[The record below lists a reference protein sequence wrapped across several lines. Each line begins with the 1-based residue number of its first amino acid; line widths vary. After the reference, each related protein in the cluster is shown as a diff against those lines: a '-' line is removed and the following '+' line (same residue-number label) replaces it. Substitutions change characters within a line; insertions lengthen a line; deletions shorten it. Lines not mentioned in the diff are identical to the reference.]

1 MKLLNRFFL
10 LLIFLSFLRISF
22 SQETGNFKGIVK
34 AKETGEV
41 LIGAHVILKKDPS
54 IGTVTNI
61 EGEFS
66 ILLKPGNYFFVISFT
81 NMKKDTVSVVIIA
94 GKTVERIIELFP
106 YTKVFDEIEITAGKF
121 EKNIEDLTFSI
132 DVIQPQL
139 IENKN
144 TRSINTI
151 LDLVPGLNILNDEPQ
166 LRGGSGFT
174 FGVGSKVAVLIDD
187 MPVLSGDAG
196 RPYCEFIPVENIE
209 QIEVIKGASSVLSGA
224 SALSGAIYIRTAFPK
239 LEPLTKVNVYTGF
252 YSAPRDKSQKWW
264 DDYPYIAGANF
275 LHSRQIGNL
284 DLVLGGNINFD
295 HGFIGAPRPGP
306 YVIDTITNFSD
317 KQMKS
322 RRARLNFKIRRRS
335 KKIEGLNFGL
345 NGNFMIDKSNLIVA
359 WLDDTTNFFR
369 AYPGGVI
376 LRNRFMFYADPY
388 INFYSNIGVKH
399 SLKARVMYINNK
411 MSNDQLNQTLS
422 VYGNYQFR
430 KNFVNLNNLEFI
442 FGISDQYV
450 KCRDDMYMGSGS
462 PNNKMQNFSL
472 YLQIE
477 KKFWNAINISL
488 GARTEYYSMND
499 TIKEFKPIFRI
510 GTSIKLMQETYM
522 RASFGQGYR
531 FPTIAERYIY
541 TSFGSF
547 GVFNNPYLKPE
558 YSWNAEVGFK
568 QGFKFGNYFGYFDI
582 AAFWQE
588 YSNTIEYLFGF
599 WDSTYT
605 FAVAGFKFVNT
616 GKSRILGLD
625 ISVTGQARLNDYT
638 YLNGIIGYNYI
649 LPEALEPD
657 LIFAHDYNPGGE
669 TEFSYNSTS
678 IDPSRRILKYRFLHT
693 IKADIELIYKE
704 FAFGFSLKY
713 FSRME
718 NLDKAIEDFEQA
730 TINSGGSLQ
739 PVYYMNYFF
748 HHNNGNLI
756 IDGRISYKFLE
767 HHKIALIVSNFL
779 NRTYSLRPLKA
790 EQMRTVMLQY
800 TLEI

>member
-1 MKLLNRFFL
+1 
-10 LLIFLSFLRISF
+10 
-22 SQETGNFKGIVK
+22 
-34 AKETGEV
+34 V

-54 IGTVTNI
+54 IGTVTNT

-81 NMKKDTVSVVIIA
+81 NMKTDTVSVIIVG
-94 GKTVERIIELFP
+94 GKTVERIIELRT
-106 YTKVFDEIEITAGKF
+106 YTIVFDEIEITAGKF

-151 LDLVPGLNILNDEPQ
+151 LDLVPGLNILDEEPQ

-174 FGVGSKVAVLIDD
+174 MGVGSKVAFLVDD
-187 MPVLSGDAG
+187 MPILSGDAG
-196 RPYCEFIPVENIE
+196 RPYWEFIPVENIE
-209 QIEVIKGASSVLSGA
+209 QIEIIKGASSVLSGA

-239 LEPLTKVNVYTGF
+239 LDPLTKVNVYTGF

-264 DDYPYIAGANF
+264 DDYPYITGANF

-284 DLVLGGNINFD
+284 DLVLGGNVNFD

-306 YVIDTITNFSD
+306 HVNDTITNFSD
-317 KQMKS
+317 KQMAS
-322 RRARLNFKIRRRS
+322 RRARFNFNIRRRS

-345 NGNFMIDKSNLIVA
+345 NGNFMIDKSNLVIA

-369 AYPGGVI
+369 AYPGGVV

-388 INFYSNIGVKH
+388 INFYSGIGVKH
-399 SLKARVMYINNK
+399 SLKARVMYNDNQ

-422 VYGNYQFR
+422 IYGDYQFR
-430 KNFVNLNNLEFI
+430 KNFVNLNDLEFI
-442 FGISDQYV
+442 FGMSNQYV
-450 KCRDDMYMGSGS
+450 SCHDEMYMGSGS

-488 GARTEYYSMND
+488 GTRTEYYSMND
-499 TIKEFKPIFRI
+499 TIKEFKPIFRV

-531 FPTIAERYIY
+531 FPTITERYIR

-547 GVFNNPYLKPE
+547 GVFDNPYLKPE

-657 LIFAHDYNPGGE
+657 MIFAHDYNPGGK

-693 IKADIELIYKE
+693 IKADIELIFKE

-713 FSRME
+713 FSKME
-718 NLDKAIEDFEQA
+718 NLDKAIEEFEDV
-730 TINSGGSLQ
+730 TKKSGGSLQ
-739 PVYYMNYFF
+739 PVYYMNYFN

-756 IDGRISYKFLE
+756 MDGRISYKFLE
-767 HHKIALIVSNFL
+767 HHKIALIVNNFL

>member
-1 MKLLNRFFL
+1 M
-10 LLIFLSFLRISF
+10 LIFLSFLRISF

-54 IGTVTNI
+54 IGTVTNT

-151 LDLVPGLNILNDEPQ
+151 LDLVPGLNILDEEPQ

-174 FGVGSKVAVLIDD
+174 MGVGSKVAILVDD
-187 MPVLSGDAG
+187 MPILSGDAG
-196 RPYCEFIPVENIE
+196 RPYWEFIPVENIE
-209 QIEVIKGASSVLSGA
+209 QIEIIKGASSVLSGA

-264 DDYPYIAGANF
+264 DDYPYIIGTNF

-284 DLVLGGNINFD
+284 DLVLGGNVNFD

-306 YVIDTITNFSD
+306 HVNDTITNFSD

-322 RRARLNFKIRRRS
+322 RRARFNFNIRRRS

-345 NGNFMIDKSNLIVA
+345 NGNFMIDKSNLVIA

-369 AYPGGVI
+369 AYPGGVV

-399 SLKARVMYINNK
+399 SLKARVMYNDNK

-422 VYGNYQFR
+422 IYGDYQFR
-430 KNFVNLNNLEFI
+430 KNFVNLNDLEFI
-442 FGISDQYV
+442 FGMSNQYV
-450 KCRDDMYMGSGS
+450 SCHDEMYMGSGS

-488 GARTEYYSMND
+488 GTRTEYYSMND
-499 TIKEFKPIFRI
+499 TIKEFKPIFRV

-531 FPTIAERYIY
+531 FPTITERYIR

-547 GVFNNPYLKPE
+547 GVFDNPYLKPE

-713 FSRME
+713 FSKME

-739 PVYYMNYFF
+739 PVYYMNYFY

-800 TLEI
+800 SLEI

>member
-1 MKLLNRFFL
+1 M
-10 LLIFLSFLRISF
+10 LIFLSFLRISF

-54 IGTVTNI
+54 IGTVTNT

-81 NMKKDTVSVVIIA
+81 NMKTDTVSVIIVG
-94 GKTVERIIELFP
+94 GKTVERIIELRT
-106 YTKVFDEIEITAGKF
+106 YTIVFDEIEITAGKF

-151 LDLVPGLNILNDEPQ
+151 LDLVPGLNILDEEPQ

-174 FGVGSKVAVLIDD
+174 MGVGSKVAILVDD
-187 MPVLSGDAG
+187 MPILSGDAG
-196 RPYCEFIPVENIE
+196 RPYWEFIPVENIE
-209 QIEVIKGASSVLSGA
+209 QIEIIKGASSVLSGA

-264 DDYPYIAGANF
+264 DDYPYIIGTNF

-284 DLVLGGNINFD
+284 DLVLGGNVNFD

-306 YVIDTITNFSD
+306 HVNDTITNFSD

-322 RRARLNFKIRRRS
+322 RRARFNFNIRRRS

-345 NGNFMIDKSNLIVA
+345 NGNFMIDKSNLVIA

-369 AYPGGVI
+369 AYPGGVV

-399 SLKARVMYINNK
+399 SLKARVMYNDNK

-422 VYGNYQFR
+422 IYGDYQFR
-430 KNFVNLNNLEFI
+430 KNFVNLNDLEFI
-442 FGISDQYV
+442 FGMSNQYV
-450 KCRDDMYMGSGS
+450 SCHDEMYMGSGS

-488 GARTEYYSMND
+488 GTRTEYYSMND
-499 TIKEFKPIFRI
+499 TIKEFKPIFRV

-531 FPTIAERYIY
+531 FPTITERYIR

-547 GVFNNPYLKPE
+547 GVFDNPYLKPE

-657 LIFAHDYNPGGE
+657 MIFAHDYNPGGK

-693 IKADIELIYKE
+693 IKADIELIFKE

-713 FSRME
+713 FSKME
-718 NLDKAIEDFEQA
+718 NLDKAIEEFEDV
-730 TINSGGSLQ
+730 TKKSGGSLQ
-739 PVYYMNYFF
+739 PVYYMNYFN

-756 IDGRISYKFLE
+756 MDGRISYKFLE
-767 HHKIALIVSNFL
+767 HHKIALIVNNFL

-800 TLEI
+800 S

>member
-1 MKLLNRFFL
+1 MKLLNRFIL

-54 IGTVTNI
+54 IGTVTNT

-196 RPYCEFIPVENIE
+196 RPYWEFIPVENIE

-306 YVIDTITNFSD
+306 HVIDTVTNFSD

-345 NGNFMIDKSNLIVA
+345 NGNFMIDKSNLIIA

-399 SLKARVMYINNK
+399 SLKARVMYSNNK

-430 KNFVNLNNLEFI
+430 KNFVNLNDLEFI

-462 PNNKMQNFSL
+462 PNNNMQNFSL

-713 FSRME
+713 FSKME

-739 PVYYMNYFF
+739 PVYYMNYFY